1 MDKLVIRYKDN
12 VHVQVFT
19 DSGIEAELQEHF
31 SFLVPGYQFM
41 PKYKMKMWD
50 GKIRLYNRMTKELYF
65 GLLPKLFE
73 FCENRNY
80 EYIFEESIE
89 LEDQYFDEKFILN
102 YFNELKLPFEPRD
115 YQIQSVLHSIRNN
128 RALLVSPTG
137 SGKSLMIYTLTRFY
151 DLKTLII
158 VPTIGLVTQMQS
170 DFKQYSVND
179 KGFNVD
185 DSVHCIFAG
194 QDKQTDKKIVI
205 STWQSIYKMPKKYF
219 DQYDVI
225 IGDEVHQ
232 FKAQSLVNIMEKLT
246 EAKYR
251 FGTTGTL
258 NDSLTHQLV
267 LQGLFGDPLKVT
279 TTKKLMDE
287 NNLSELNVNC
297 LILKYNDE
305 TCKSV
310 KNLKY
315 HEEIAFILKHEKRNN
330 FIRNLSIKM
339 EGNTMVLFQYVD
351 KHGKLLYELIRKKL
365 EKEDPERKVFFV
377 AGETDKDVR
386 EDIRT
391 ITESESNAIIVA
403 STGVFSTGINI
414 KNLENIIFASPSKSR
429 IKVLQSIGR
438 VLRIG
443 RSDKAN
449 LYDICDD
456 LSYKSYKNF
465 ALKHFLERVKIYT
478 VEKFKYKIVKM
489 DIESE

>member
-73 FCENRNY
+73 FCENRDY

-179 KGFNVD
+179 ESFNVD
-185 DSVHCIFAG
+185 GSVHCIFAG

-478 VEKFKYKIVKM
+478 VEKFKYKIVKI
-489 DIESE
+489 DIESK